1 MNFLS
6 IVKLTIPVMMGYIP
20 LGMAFG
26 LLLSSLLIPWYYA
39 FFMSIF
45 IFAGSGQF
53 LALTLFA
60 ANATILEIGIATF
73 LLNLR
78 HTFYGLSMIS
88 SFKNFSWKKNYLIF
102 GLTDETFAL
111 LKTSD
116 IKDEENREKIYLTI
130 TMLNQSYWVLGSVI
144 GAVLGNILPF
154 NYQGIEFSLTALFV
168 VLSIDLYKKS
178 RLHKPFLI
186 SIVIGFLGMLVFPS
200 DKMLILSL
208 SLAATVLIL
217 FKSALEVE
225 HGN

>member
-1 MNFLS
+1 MKFLS
-6 IVKLTIPVMMGYIP
+6 IVKVTIPVMMGYIP

-39 FFMSIF
+39 FFMSLF

-60 ANATILEIGIATF
+60 SQATILEIGIATF

-88 SFKNFSWKKNYLIF
+88 TFKDFSWKKNYLIF

-111 LKTSD
+111 LKTND
-116 IKDEENREKIYLTI
+116 VDEREKEKIYLII
-130 TMLNQSYWVLGSVI
+130 TALNQFYWVLGSVI
-144 GAVLGNILPF
+144 GAVLGNVLPF
-154 NYQGIEFSLTALFV
+154 NYKGIEFSLTALFV

-178 RLHKPFLI
+178 KLHKPFLI
-186 SIVIGFLGMLVFPS
+186 SVAIGFLGMLVFPS

-208 SLAATVLIL
+208 SLAAMILIL
-217 FKSALEVE
+217 FKKALSNDI
-225 HGN
+225 HN

>member
-6 IVKLTIPVMMGYIP
+6 IVKVTVPVMMGYIP

-39 FFMSIF
+39 FYMSVF

-53 LALTLFA
+53 LALSLFA
-60 ANATILEIGIATF
+60 SQATILEIGVATF

-88 SFKNFSWKKNYLIF
+88 TFKNFSWKKNYLIF

-111 LKTSD
+111 LKTREV
-116 IKDEENREKIYLTI
+116 DEKNREKIYLII
-130 TMLNQSYWVLGSVI
+130 TGLNQFYWVLGSVV

-154 NYQGIEFSLTALFV
+154 NYKGIEFSLTALFI
-168 VLSIDLYKKS
+168 VLSIDLYSKS
-178 RLHKPFLI
+178 KLHKPFLI
-186 SIVIGFLGMLVFPS
+186 SLVIGFLGMLVFPS
-200 DKMLILSL
+200 DKMLVLSL
-208 SLAATVLIL
+208 SLAAIILIL
-217 FKSALEVE
+217 FKKQLDNV
-225 HGN
+225 HG

>member
-1 MNFLS
+1 MNFFS
-6 IVKLTIPVMMGYIP
+6 IFKLTIPVLMGYIP

-26 LLLSSLLIPWYYA
+26 LLLSKLMIPWYYA
-39 FFMSIF
+39 FFMSVF

-60 ANATILEIGIATF
+60 SQATILEIGIATF

-78 HTFYGLSMIS
+78 HTFYGLSMVNT
-88 SFKNFSWKKNYLIF
+88 FKNFSWKKHYLIF

-111 LKTSD
+111 LKTNE
-116 IKDEENREKIYLTI
+116 INEKNKEKTYLII
-130 TMLNQSYWVLGSVI
+130 TALNQSYWVIGSVI

-154 NYQGIEFSLTALFV
+154 NYKGIEFSLTALFV

-178 RLHKPFLI
+178 KLHKPFLI
-186 SIVIGFLGMLVFPS
+186 AVVIGLVGMLGFPS

-208 SLAATVLIL
+208 SLAASVLIL
-217 FKSALEVE
+217 FRRNLEDAK
-225 HGN
+225 

>member
-1 MNFLS
+1 MKFLS
-6 IVKLTIPVMMGYIP
+6 IVKVTIPVMMGYIP

-39 FFMSIF
+39 FFMSLF

-60 ANATILEIGIATF
+60 SQATILEIGIATF

-88 SFKNFSWKKNYLIF
+88 TFKDFSWKKNYLIF

-111 LKTSD
+111 LKTND
-116 IKDEENREKIYLTI
+116 VDEREKEKIYLII
-130 TMLNQSYWVLGSVI
+130 TALNQFYWVLGSVI
-144 GAVLGNILPF
+144 GAVLGNFLPF
-154 NYQGIEFSLTALFV
+154 NYKGIEFSLTALFV

-178 RLHKPFLI
+178 KLHKPFLI
-186 SIVIGFLGMLVFPS
+186 SVAIGFLGMLVFPS

-208 SLAATVLIL
+208 SLAAMILIL
-217 FKSALEVE
+217 FKKALSNDI
-225 HGN
+225 HN

>member
-1 MNFLS
+1 M
-6 IVKLTIPVMMGYIP
+6 KLLHIFKVTLPVMMGYIP

-39 FFMSIF
+39 FFMSLF

-60 ANATILEIGIATF
+60 SQATILEIGIATF

-88 SFKNFSWKKNYLIF
+88 TFREFSWKKHYLIF

-111 LKTSD
+111 LKTHD
-116 IKDEENREKIYLTI
+116 IEGTDREKTYLII
-130 TMLNQSYWVLGSVI
+130 TALNQSYWITGSVI

-154 NYQGIEFSLTALFV
+154 NYKGIEFSLTALFV
-168 VLSIDLYKKS
+168 VLSIDLYQKS
-178 RLHKPFLI
+178 KLHKPFLI
-186 SIVIGFLGMLVFPS
+186 SLVIGFFGMFAFAS
-200 DKMLILSL
+200 EQMLILSL
-208 SLAATVLIL
+208 CSAALILIL
-217 FKSALEVE
+217 FKRALDVRD
-225 HGN
+225 